1 MMADR
6 VFTGGRSAAL
16 LSFIA
21 FCVAVALMPGLAG
34 AASFSSKTF
43 AVCQKVTNKGGQ
55 KLLTSKLSAALGCAE
70 RILECQL
77 AEELD
82 GDDFSSCASAA
93 SAKCDKTLGKIA
105 DRATSLADLMV
116 RKCPV
121 DLTSDDL
128 RSRRGLGFRD
138 IDDACADLSPAA
150 TADDLASI
158 TDCATRAILCRSDE
172 AIGEMFPRAHEVLT
186 RAGVIAS
193 YPDAFPCL
201 AAQPASP
208 AAGST
213 VKDLVGC
220 QKAIHKFGQKKLKTQ
235 QKGVLTC
242 SDSLL
247 GCQLPVDRA
256 EDSIADGEACLAK
269 SETKCA
275 SKLSKIDKLVIKR
288 DAGVSKSCGGLAVAD
303 IQAGLGFG
311 TTCAGATVVDDINAC
326 ADVGSDL
333 PVERAIGTMQP
344 RTCSLMAVSDVLA
357 GFEDVC
363 VPSCLNGVVE
373 GDEACDDGN
382 VDDADACRNDCTVG
396 PTALERVHIASSA
409 VPAETP
415 DGTPGTAVPGGST
428 LETQFGSTTFDL
440 NRASYTR
447 FYTPGAGDPDA
458 VLIVIPGFAGGSH
471 SYKVLAENLLVR
483 AEAEGSTVLEVWAYD
498 RRTNQLEDLE
508 GAEIA
513 YDERDA
519 LLALNWYFGAEAGL
533 PMDARLPRRAVFHE
547 GEDVAFIA
555 NWTPNVYS
563 RDIDAIIEAANALPG
578 GPAVFLGGHSF
589 GTTMMARYASTD
601 FDTGAGVDAGYAK
614 VDGLVLFEGGGSSLP
629 SSSPTSDELDL
640 VIARADGG
648 LFHAVQNGVDSC
660 VDGTPCPGG
669 DADCAGV
676 PLPAGAV
683 TNKCVPAVDAYTGA
697 DLSGSVFITP
707 HIHAAG
713 DVTAIQGT
721 LDPDSR
727 SAVQMDF
734 GAGPVWSVVQGLNIL
749 GNYPPATTETA
760 LGFFLDD
767 DFSPVSAFQASLG
780 FSDNGLNPELLPGI
794 ILPAEAY
801 SGQPFR
807 TWKDVDDPSLPASA
821 VPDNG
826 PSTGPNDRWGQEK
839 EVSPVGIMASVL
851 FSDGQNFGDSYF
863 GSSGLGTTSGG
874 VGGLDSSD
882 LSVGRGRPDIENL
895 TQAPS
900 IDVPVIAFGG
910 TNGLTPTG
918 ADFEAFASSIGTCTA
933 ASCDGVTP
941 RVVTPWSFF
950 FGFNDTVYGDV
961 AGGFEVHLSE
971 GYAHVDI
978 LSASDDPAHNNVY
991 DPLMAFLLR
1000 NTP

>member
-1 MMADR
+1 
-6 VFTGGRSAAL
+6 
-16 LSFIA
+16 
-21 FCVAVALMPGLAG
+21 
-34 AASFSSKTF
+34 
-43 AVCQKVTNKGGQ
+43 
-55 KLLTSKLSAALGCAE
+55 
-70 RILECQL
+70 
-77 AEELD
+77 
-82 GDDFSSCASAA
+82 
-93 SAKCDKTLGKIA
+93 
-105 DRATSLADLMV
+105 
-116 RKCPV
+116 
-121 DLTSDDL
+121 
-128 RSRRGLGFRD
+128 
-138 IDDACADLSPAA
+138 
-150 TADDLASI
+150 
-158 TDCATRAILCRSDE
+158 
-172 AIGEMFPRAHEVLT
+172 
-186 RAGVIAS
+186 
-193 YPDAFPCL
+193 
-201 AAQPASP
+201 
-208 AAGST
+208 
-213 VKDLVGC
+213 
-220 QKAIHKFGQKKLKTQ
+220 
-235 QKGVLTC
+235 
-242 SDSLL
+242 
-247 GCQLPVDRA
+247 
-256 EDSIADGEACLAK
+256 
-269 SETKCA
+269 
-275 SKLSKIDKLVIKR
+275 
-288 DAGVSKSCGGLAVAD
+288 
-303 IQAGLGFG
+303 
-311 TTCAGATVVDDINAC
+311 
-326 ADVGSDL
+326 
-333 PVERAIGTMQP
+333 
-344 RTCSLMAVSDVLA
+344 MAVSDLLT
-357 GFEDVC
+357 GFEEVC
-363 VPSCLNGVVE
+363 VPFCLNGVVE
-373 GDEACDDGN
+373 AAEACDDGN
-382 VDDADACRNDCTVG
+382 VDDVDGCRNDCTVG
-396 PTALERVHIASSA
+396 PTALERVSLASA
-409 VPAETP
+409 ATPAETP

-447 FYTPGAGDPDA
+447 FYSPGAGDPDA
-458 VLIVIPGFAGGSH
+458 VLILIPGFAGGSH
-471 SYKVLAENLLVR
+471 SFKVLAENLVVR

-508 GAEIA
+508 GAQIA
-513 YDERDA
+513 FDERDA
-519 LLALNWYFGAEAGL
+519 LLALNWYFGAEAGIT
-533 PMDARLPRRAVFHE
+533 MDARLPRRAVFHE
-547 GEDVAFIA
+547 GDDVAFVA

-563 RDIDAIIEAANALPG
+563 RDIDAIVEAAGALPG
-578 GPAVFLGGHSF
+578 GPSVFLGGHSF

-601 FDTGAGVDAGYAK
+601 FDTGAGVDAGYTK

-629 SSSPTSDELDL
+629 ASSPTSDELDL

-648 LFHAVQNGVDSC
+648 LFHAVKNGVDSC

-676 PLPAGAV
+676 PLPPGAV

-749 GNYPPATTETA
+749 GNYPPATTEAA

-794 ILPAEAY
+794 ILPAEAF
-801 SGQPFR
+801 SGAPFR
-807 TWKDVDDPSLPASA
+807 NWKDIDDPELPGSA
-821 VPDNG
+821 TPDNG

-874 VGGLDSSD
+874 VGGLDSTD

-910 TNGLTPTG
+910 TNGLTPAG

-941 RVVTPWSFF
+941 RVVTPWSMF

-978 LSASDDPAHNNVY
+978 VSASDDPVHNNVY
-991 DPLMAFLLR
+991 DPLMSFLLR